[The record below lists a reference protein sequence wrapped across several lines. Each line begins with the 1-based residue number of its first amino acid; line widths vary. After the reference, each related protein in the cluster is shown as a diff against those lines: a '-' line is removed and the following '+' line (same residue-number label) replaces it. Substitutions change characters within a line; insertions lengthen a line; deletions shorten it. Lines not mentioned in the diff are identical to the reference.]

1 MTFEIAY
8 GILLEEVLLLGRH
21 DYIKGNKWNGLY
33 LFMWSC
39 LFFVEG
45 ESMRVI
51 KALNNNTALVKNN
64 DKEFIVMGKGIAFNK
79 KKNDLIDEQKIEK
92 KYALQNESVNRIL
105 ENIRVEDLELANQII
120 KHGEEELGYTFND
133 SILLA
138 LADHLSLALKR
149 AKENLF
155 FGTPLEW
162 DIKLIY
168 PNEYRY
174 ALRCVHMINE
184 TMDLKIPEQEA
195 SFIAL
200 HFINASA
207 NKKDMD
213 ETIMTTK
220 IIQNILNIVRR
231 YYKRDFDENSFDVSR
246 FIIHIRY
253 FVRRQINGDVLSA
266 DTSIAKIV
274 AQRYPDDYQ
283 CAMLISKFLTE
294 QYGWEVS
301 TSEELY
307 LTLHLNRMNTTTN

>member
-1 MTFEIAY
+1 M
-8 GILLEEVLLLGRH
+8 
-21 DYIKGNKWNGLY
+21 Y
-33 LFMWSC
+33 L
-39 LFFVEG
+39 V
-45 ESMRVI
+45 
-51 KALNNNTALVKNN
+51 KALNNNTALVKE
-64 DKEFIVMGKGIAFNK
+64 DSQEFIVMGSGIAFNK
-79 KKNDLIDEQKIEK
+79 KKNDVIDEKKIEK
-92 KYALQNESVNRIL
+92 KYSLQNDSLDRL
-105 ENIRVEDLELANQII
+105 MKNIRVEDLELANQII

-149 AKENLF
+149 AKENLY

-174 ALRCVHMINE
+174 ALRCVNMINQ

-213 ETIMTTK
+213 ETMMTTK

-231 YYKRDFDENSFDVSR
+231 YYKRDFDETNFDVSR

-266 DTSIAKIV
+266 DTSIAKVV
-274 AQRYPDDYQ
+274 AERYPEDYQ

-294 QYGWEVS
+294 QYQWEVS

-307 LTLHLNRMNTTTN
+307 LTLHLNRINAAK